1 MSRTGT
7 GSSSNAMRMTTILCQ
22 AGRRRQCLRTGV
34 MLPTIL
40 HRSPPP
46 EITGAITSRRSVSL
60 MLAVADNAF
69 FIDVLL
75 FMALPAF
82 VWVEIESSTVRVD
95 GGLEVLRVAEA
106 AGRLLDPLDH
116 RVDRLETRIG
126 EAVLQVGQQIGQV
139 ALDQL
144 GDHDHRPQAAVGGAP
159 EPAPEEAARRA
170 KVGVLPEGP
179 EPFLEGPGAGHLEIA
194 LL

>member
-1 MSRTGT
+1 PPLARTDGALHLPLERAQHPRVPSPKRPPLTAYPRTGRAV
-7 GSSSNAMRMTTILCQ
+7 GLAISRESGQPLRGDVDGG
-22 AGRRRQCLRTGV
+22 GRLR
-34 MLPTIL
+34 
-40 HRSPPP
+40 
-46 EITGAITSRRSVSL
+46 
-60 MLAVADNAF
+60 
-69 FIDVLL
+69 LL
-75 FMALPAF
+75 ALPAF
-82 VWVEIESSTVRVD
+82 VWVEIESSTVKVD